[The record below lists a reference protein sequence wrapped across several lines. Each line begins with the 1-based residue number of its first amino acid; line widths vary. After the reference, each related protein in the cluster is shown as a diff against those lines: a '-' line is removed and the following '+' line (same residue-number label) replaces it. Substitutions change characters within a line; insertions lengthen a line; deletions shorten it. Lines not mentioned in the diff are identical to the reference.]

1 MYTQRPL
8 AYAPTPYSY
17 TPNTARSASIN
28 LDEEVKLASSSAERD
43 LYESLAEIYS
53 IIVTLDGLE
62 KAYIKDVVTEAE
74 YTETCTRLLK
84 QYKSSLGD
92 DTVAREFVDLETF
105 KRTWG
110 LECPRATERLRIGLP
125 ATVEQASHSGPSMS
139 KASGSTGAAGGAS
152 GSLILAA
159 TENFITFLDALKL
172 NMVSKDALHPLLSEV
187 IQSVNK
193 VTDAD
198 FENRGKIIQWLITL
212 NQMRATEEL
221 GEEQARELSFDIESA
236 YQGFKLLDLPQIYT
250 KPSGTELLKTLA
262 LLTIKPRTFGSTADE
277 PVKGRVVES
286 TGLTRYLTSIIAS
299 PLLWLETD
307 ELREAIWDAA
317 SARLSERSGRTAM
330 PAMSRVFSVPTSSGE
345 EYTLTLHEPSLTADN
360 LGMKT
365 WVSSYLLSRRLNTIL
380 EAAPR
385 LVPSSITTPTPDS
398 SHTLRALE
406 LGAGTGLVGLS
417 FAALQGK
424 NAKIHLTDLPEIV
437 PNLSHN
443 AALNVE
449 LLNRTEASVTT
460 GVLDWSVT
468 PDPPPSADEQYDF
481 ILAAD
486 PLYSPEHPRLLTDT
500 IAVWLSRGLD
510 ARVVL
515 EMPLRD
521 AYLPQVQ
528 DLWDRMAKMGLVVV
542 EEGQETGY
550 DDWETADGGAVAMVI
565 GLLAITAIPTVTGIA
580 LGCSEQR
587 KQNNREDDERRMAKF
602 YTDIE
607 CLEDVEEAD
616 EIDGMRMV
624 LRDNKAYIDH
634 PDPKKRKVPGHAG
647 SAFYINYPE
656 PDHMKD
662 LKRGLGL
669 VSTIQDDP
677 PMLNWLYADTE
688 THEVKYGNRTQSCEH
703 APAPWDWTEEER
715 TIILEKNRGFYAV
728 REKDGWWAI
737 YLDRDGDELQR
748 VLRKRK
754 MRRAVT
760 VYIRLKRKL
769 VEEEVKEQIIAEILE
784 KRRRE
789 AEEGATGG
797 KGQGEGE
804 KKEGGEERKEGEEE
818 KKDGEETRNEE
829 KKDQGE
835 NKDEGEFSNKSEEE
849 GEGSGS

>member
-1 MYTQRPL
+1 MYAQRPL

-105 KRTWG
+105 KRTWD
-110 LECPRATERLRIGLP
+110 LECPRATERLRIGMP
-125 ATVEQASHSGPSMS
+125 ATVEQASHSGPSTN
-139 KASGSTGAAGGAS
+139 KAPGTTGSAGGAS
-152 GSLILAA
+152 GSLILTA

-193 VTDAD
+193 VTDVD

-236 YQGFKLLDLPQIYT
+236 YQGFKSTLDEPEKPLHVLDLPQIYM
-250 KPSGTELLKTLA
+250 KPSGTELLQTLD
-262 LLTIKPRTFGSTADE
+262 LLTIKPRNFGVSPHESAKRRT
-277 PVKGRVVES
+277 VES

-299 PLLWLETD
+299 PLSWLDTD

-317 SARLSERSGRTAM
+317 AARLSERSGRTAM
-330 PAMSRVFSVPTSSGE
+330 PAMSRVFAVPTSSGE
-345 EYTLTLHEPSLTADN
+345 ELTLTLHEPSLTADN

-365 WVSSYLLSRRLNTIL
+365 WVSSYLLSRRLHIIL
-380 EAAPR
+380 DTTSQ
-385 LVPSSITTPTPDS
+385 LVPSTSTGPTLDS
-398 SHTLRALE
+398 DRTLRALE

-417 FAALQGK
+417 FAALRGDS
-424 NAKIHLTDLPEIV
+424 AKIHLTDLPEIV
-437 PNLSHN
+437 PNLSYN

-449 LLNRTEASVTT
+449 LLNRTAATVTT
-460 GVLDWSVT
+460 GVLDWSASPEMLPT
-468 PDPPPSADEQYDF
+468 AEEQYDL

-486 PLYSPEHPRLLTDT
+486 PLYSPEHPRLLADT
-500 IAVWLSRGLD
+500 VAVWLSRGLD

-528 DLWDRMAKMGLVVV
+528 ELRQRLGRLGLAVVQ
-542 EEGQETGY
+542 EGEETGY
-550 DDWETADGGAVAMVI
+550 DDWETANGDAVAVRCWWSVW
-565 GLLAITAIPTVTGIA
+565 AITAIPTVTGIA

-587 KQNNREDDERRMAKF
+587 KQNARQDDEKRMAKF
-602 YTDIE
+602 YTDVE
-607 CLEDVEEAD
+607 CTEDVEEAD
-616 EIDGMRMV
+616 ELDGKRVV
-624 LRDNKAYIDH
+624 LRNNKVYID
-634 PDPKKRKVPGHAG
+634 DPNPANRKVESHTGQ
-647 SAFYINYPE
+647 AFYIDYPE

-669 VSTIQDDP
+669 VSTIQDNP
-677 PMLNWLYADTE
+677 PMLNWIYCDKE
-688 THEVKYGNRTQSCEH
+688 THELKYGNRTQSCEH
-703 APAPWDWTEEER
+703 VPAPWDWTDNEM
-715 TIILEKNRGFYAV
+715 TIILERSWGFYAV
-728 REKDGWWAI
+728 KEKDVEGRWSWAV
-737 YLDRDGDELQR
+737 YLDRDGDDLQR
-748 VLRKRK
+748 VLGDDVV
-754 MRRAVT
+754 AVP
-760 VYIRLKRKL
+760 VKLKRTL
-769 VEEEVKEQIIAEILE
+769 VELVPADGNQ
-784 KRRRE
+784 
-789 AEEGATGG
+789 TGG
-797 KGQGEGE
+797 
-804 KKEGGEERKEGEEE
+804 
-818 KKDGEETRNEE
+818 
-829 KKDQGE
+829 
-835 NKDEGEFSNKSEEE
+835 S
-849 GEGSGS
+849 

>member
-1 MYTQRPL
+1 MYAQQPL
-8 AYAPTPYSY
+8 AYAPIPYSY

-105 KRTWG
+105 KRTWD
-110 LECPRATERLRIGLP
+110 LECPRATERLRIGMP
-125 ATVEQASHSGPSMS
+125 ATVEQASHSGPSTN
-139 KASGSTGAAGGAS
+139 KTPGKTGSAGGAS
-152 GSLILAA
+152 GTLILTA

-221 GEEQARELSFDIESA
+221 GEEQARELAFDIESA
-236 YQGFKLLDLPQIYT
+236 YQGFKSTLDEPEEPLHVLDLPQIYM
-250 KPSGTELLKTLA
+250 KPSGTELLQTLD
-262 LLTIKPRTFGSTADE
+262 LLTIKPRSFGISAHE
-277 PVKGRVVES
+277 LVKRRTVES
-286 TGLTRYLTSIIAS
+286 AGLTRYLTSIIAS
-299 PLLWLETD
+299 PLSWLDTD

-317 SARLSERSGRTAM
+317 AARLSERSGRTAM
-330 PAMSRVFSVPTSSGE
+330 PAMSRVFAVPTSSGE
-345 EYTLTLHEPSLTADN
+345 ELTLTLHEPSLTADN

-365 WVSSYLLSRRLNTIL
+365 WVSSYLLSRRLHSIL
-380 EAAPR
+380 NSTPQ
-385 LVPSSITTPTPDS
+385 LVPTTSTTSTPDS
-398 SHTLRALE
+398 DRTLRALE

-417 FAALQGK
+417 FAALRG
-424 NAKIHLTDLPEIV
+424 NSAKIHLTDLPEIV

-449 LLNRTEASVTT
+449 LLDRTAATVTT
-460 GVLDWSVT
+460 GVLDWCVS
-468 PDPPPSADEQYDF
+468 PEIPPAAEEQYDL

-486 PLYSPEHPRLLTDT
+486 PLYSPEHPRLLADT

-528 DLWDRMAKMGLVVV
+528 DLRQRLGRLGLAVV
-542 EEGQETGY
+542 EEGEETGY
-550 DDWETADGGAVAMVI
+550 DDWETADGDAVAVRCWWSVWGAIYTPRTEPNIQSHLNPPANKQAEYRGKKMVI

-587 KQNNREDDERRMAKF
+587 KQNARQDDEKRMAKF
-602 YTDIE
+602 YTDVE
-607 CLEDVEEAD
+607 CIEDVEEAD
-616 EIDGMRMV
+616 ELDGKRVV
-624 LRDNKAYIDH
+624 LRNNKVYID
-634 PDPKKRKVPGHAG
+634 DPNPASREVESHAG
-647 SAFYINYPE
+647 QAFYIDYPE

-669 VSTIQDDP
+669 VSTIQDNP
-677 PMLNWLYADTE
+677 PMLNWIYCDKE
-688 THEVKYGNRTQSCEH
+688 THELRYGNRTQSCEH
-703 APAPWDWTEEER
+703 VPAPWDWTDNEMTIVLER
-715 TIILEKNRGFYAV
+715 SWAFYAV
-728 REKDGWWAI
+728 KEKDVEARWSWAV

-748 VLRKRK
+748 VLGDEVVVVPVK
-754 MRRAVT
+754 
-760 VYIRLKRKL
+760 LKRTL
-769 VEEEVKEQIIAEILE
+769 VELIPADGGQ
-784 KRRRE
+784 
-789 AEEGATGG
+789 TGG
-797 KGQGEGE
+797 P
-804 KKEGGEERKEGEEE
+804 
-818 KKDGEETRNEE
+818 
-829 KKDQGE
+829 
-835 NKDEGEFSNKSEEE
+835 
-849 GEGSGS
+849 

>member
-1 MYTQRPL
+1 MYAQRPL

-92 DTVAREFVDLETF
+92 DTVVREFVDLETF
-105 KRTWG
+105 KRTWE
-110 LECPRATERLRIGLP
+110 LECPRATERLRIGMP
-125 ATVEQASHSGPSMS
+125 ATVEQASHSGPSTN
-139 KASGSTGAAGGAS
+139 KAPGTTGFAGGAS
-152 GSLILAA
+152 GSLILTA

-221 GEEQARELSFDIESA
+221 SEEQARELSFDIESA
-236 YQGFKLLDLPQIYT
+236 YQGFKSTLDDPEKPLHVLDLPQIYM
-250 KPSGTELLKTLA
+250 KPSGTELLQTLD
-262 LLTIKPRTFGSTADE
+262 LLTIKPRNFGVSPHESVRRRT
-277 PVKGRVVES
+277 VES

-299 PLLWLETD
+299 PLSWLDTD

-317 SARLSERSGRTAM
+317 AARLSERSGRTAM
-330 PAMSRVFSVPTSSGE
+330 PAMSRVFAVPTSSGE
-345 EYTLTLHEPSLTADN
+345 ELTLTLHEPSLTADN

-365 WVSSYLLSRRLNTIL
+365 WVSSYLLSRHLHTIL
-380 EAAPR
+380 DSTSQ
-385 LVPSSITTPTPDS
+385 LVPSTSTGPTLDS
-398 SHTLRALE
+398 DRTLRALE

-417 FAALQGK
+417 FAALRG
-424 NAKIHLTDLPEIV
+424 NSAKIHLTDLPEIV
-437 PNLSHN
+437 PNLSYN

-449 LLNRTEASVTT
+449 LLNRTAATVTT
-460 GVLDWSVT
+460 GVLDWSAS
-468 PDPPPSADEQYDF
+468 PEMPPTAEEQYDL

-486 PLYSPEHPRLLTDT
+486 PLYSPEHPRLLVDT

-528 DLWDRMAKMGLVVV
+528 DLRQRLGKLGLAVVQ
-542 EEGQETGY
+542 EGEETGY
-550 DDWETADGGAVAMVI
+550 DDWETANGDAVEVRCWWSTRPRTKRAEYRDNKMVI

-587 KQNNREDDERRMAKF
+587 KQNSRQDDEKRMAKF
-602 YTDIE
+602 YTDVE
-607 CLEDVEEAD
+607 CTEDVEEAD
-616 EIDGMRMV
+616 ELDGKRVV
-624 LRDNKAYIDH
+624 LRNNKVYID
-634 PDPKKRKVPGHAG
+634 DPNPANRRVESHTGQ
-647 SAFYINYPE
+647 AFYIDYPE

-669 VSTIQDDP
+669 VSTIQDNP
-677 PMLNWLYADTE
+677 PMLNWIYCDKE
-688 THEVKYGNRTQSCEH
+688 THELKFGNRTQSCEH
-703 APAPWDWTEEER
+703 VPAPWDWTDNEMTIMLER
-715 TIILEKNRGFYAV
+715 SWGFYAV
-728 REKDGWWAI
+728 KEKDAEGRWSWAV
-737 YLDRDGDELQR
+737 YLDRDGDDLQR
-748 VLRKRK
+748 VLGDEVV
-754 MRRAVT
+754 AVP
-760 VYIRLKRKL
+760 VKLKRTL
-769 VEEEVKEQIIAEILE
+769 VELVPGDGNQ
-784 KRRRE
+784 
-789 AEEGATGG
+789 TGG
-797 KGQGEGE
+797 
-804 KKEGGEERKEGEEE
+804 
-818 KKDGEETRNEE
+818 
-829 KKDQGE
+829 
-835 NKDEGEFSNKSEEE
+835 S
-849 GEGSGS
+849 

>member
-1 MYTQRPL
+1 MYAQRPL
-8 AYAPTPYSY
+8 AYAPIPYSY

-105 KRTWG
+105 KRTWD
-110 LECPRATERLRIGLP
+110 LECPRATERLRIGMP
-125 ATVEQASHSGPSMS
+125 ATVEQASHSGPSTN
-139 KASGSTGAAGGAS
+139 KAPGTTRSAGGAS
-152 GSLILAA
+152 GTLILTA

-221 GEEQARELSFDIESA
+221 GEEQARELAFDIESA
-236 YQGFKLLDLPQIYT
+236 YQGFKSTLETDKRLAVLDLPQIYM
-250 KPSGTELLKTLA
+250 KPSGTELLQTLD
-262 LLTIKPRTFGSTADE
+262 LLTIKPRSFGISAHE
-277 PVKGRVVES
+277 PVKRRTVES
-286 TGLTRYLTSIIAS
+286 AGLTRYLTSIIAS
-299 PLLWLETD
+299 PLSWLDTD

-317 SARLSERSGRTAM
+317 AARLSERSGRTAM
-330 PAMSRVFSVPTSSGE
+330 PAMSRVFAVPTSSGE
-345 EYTLTLHEPSLTADN
+345 ELTLTLHEPSLTADN

-365 WVSSYLLSRRLNTIL
+365 WVSSYLLARRLHSIL
-380 EAAPR
+380 DFSPQ
-385 LVPSSITTPTPDS
+385 LVPSTSTPPTPDS
-398 SHTLRALE
+398 DRTLRALE

-417 FAALQGK
+417 FAALRG
-424 NAKIHLTDLPEIV
+424 NSAKIHLTDLPEIV

-449 LLNRTEASVTT
+449 LLNRTAATVTT
-460 GVLDWSVT
+460 GVLDWSVS
-468 PDPPPSADEQYDF
+468 PEKPPAAEEQYDL

-486 PLYSPEHPRLLTDT
+486 PLYSPEHPRLLADT

-515 EMPLRD
+515 EMPLRN

-528 DLWDRMAKMGLVVV
+528 DLRQRLGRLGLAVV
-542 EEGQETGY
+542 EEGEETGY
-550 DDWETADGGAVAMVI
+550 DDWETADGDAVSVRCWWSVWGYRDNKMVI

-587 KQNNREDDERRMAKF
+587 KQNARQDDEKRMAKF
-602 YTDIE
+602 YTDVE
-607 CLEDVEEAD
+607 CTEDVEEAD
-616 EIDGMRMV
+616 ELDGKRVV
-624 LRDNKAYIDH
+624 LRNNKVYID
-634 PDPKKRKVPGHAG
+634 DPNPANREVESHTGQ
-647 SAFYINYPE
+647 AFYIDYPE

-669 VSTIQDDP
+669 VSTIQHNP
-677 PMLNWLYADTE
+677 PMLNWIYCDKE
-688 THEVKYGNRTQSCEH
+688 THELKYGNRTQSCEH
-703 APAPWDWTEEER
+703 VPAPWDWTDNET
-715 TIILEKNRGFYAV
+715 TIILERSWGFYAV
-728 REKDGWWAI
+728 KEKDAEGRWSWAI
-737 YLDRDGDELQR
+737 YLDRHGDELRR
-748 VLRKRK
+748 VLGDEVVVVPIK
-754 MRRAVT
+754 
-760 VYIRLKRKL
+760 LKRTL
-769 VEEEVKEQIIAEILE
+769 VELVPADSDQ
-784 KRRRE
+784 
-789 AEEGATGG
+789 TGG
-797 KGQGEGE
+797 
-804 KKEGGEERKEGEEE
+804 
-818 KKDGEETRNEE
+818 
-829 KKDQGE
+829 
-835 NKDEGEFSNKSEEE
+835 S
-849 GEGSGS
+849 